1 MLTKNDIL
9 KILKEK
15 KESLARHGV
24 KEIGLFGSYS
34 KDLQNADSD
43 IDLLVHF
50 HEAQETFDN
59 LMSVNDIL
67 EDVFRNCKI
76 EIVTKNG
83 LSKHI
88 GAYILK
94 ETEYA

>member
-15 KESLARHGV
+15 KESLAHIGV

-34 KDLQNADSD
+34 KDLQDKGSD
-43 IDLLVHF
+43 IDLLVDF
-50 HEAQETFDN
+50 YKNQETFDN
-59 LMSVNDIL
+59 LMSVYDIL
-67 EDVFRNCKI
+67 EDAFRNYKI
-76 EIVTKNG
+76 EVVTKNG

-88 GAYILK
+88 GSYIIT